1 MTVIRD
7 KSRFIKN
14 LCSLSLLLAKWLAL
28 IMIIKLYGETL
39 VLENV
44 LLASGF
50 LLLISIIFG
59 FACSLY
65 VEFKD
70 DKP

>member
-1 MTVIRD
+1 MTVFRD
-7 KSRFIKN
+7 RSRFIKN
-14 LCSLSLLLAKWLAL
+14 FRRFSLLLAKWLAV

-39 VLENV
+39 VFENV
-44 LLASGF
+44 LLATGF

-59 FACSLY
+59 FLCSLY

>member
-1 MTVIRD
+1 MTVFRD
-7 KSRFIKN
+7 RSRFIKN
-14 LCSLSLLLAKWLAL
+14 FRRFSLLLTKWLAV
-28 IMIIKLYGETL
+28 IMIIKLYSETL
-39 VLENV
+39 VFENV
-44 LLASGF
+44 LLATGF

-59 FACSLY
+59 FLCSLY

>member
-1 MTVIRD
+1 
-7 KSRFIKN
+7 
-14 LCSLSLLLAKWLAL
+14 
-28 IMIIKLYGETL
+28 MIIKLYGETL

-59 FACSLY
+59 FTCSLY

>member
-7 KSRFIKN
+7 RSRFIKN
-14 LCSLSLLLAKWLAL
+14 FRRFSLLLAKWLAV

-39 VLENV
+39 VFENV
-44 LLASGF
+44 LLATGF

-59 FACSLY
+59 FLCSLY